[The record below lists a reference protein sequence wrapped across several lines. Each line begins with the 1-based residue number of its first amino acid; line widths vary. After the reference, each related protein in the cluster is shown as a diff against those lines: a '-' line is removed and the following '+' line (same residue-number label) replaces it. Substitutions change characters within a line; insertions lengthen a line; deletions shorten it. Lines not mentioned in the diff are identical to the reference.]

1 MPRYFFNIIVSG
13 RRAIPDPEG
22 DQLPG
27 DREARRHA
35 KMVAREMLNN
45 RIHYNR
51 GLEGWSF
58 EITNAAGRQVGVV
71 PFAGLF
77 SKTNGLRSRRMDK
90 TIR

>member
-1 MPRYFFNIIVSG
+1 MPRYFFNIVVRG
-13 RRAIPDPEG
+13 RRAIPDPDG

-35 KMVAREMLNN
+35 KMVAREMLTN
-45 RIHYNR
+45 HMLYNR
-51 GLEGWSF
+51 GLKHWSF

-77 SKTNGLRSRRMDK
+77 SKTNGFRSRRMDK
-90 TIR
+90 TGR